1 MAEDEGTGA
10 DGGGK
15 TCQPRL
21 GRDPIRDGKDATS
34 RRPGRIRRKVLET
47 VATRAA
53 PVAAADIVAE
63 VYGLQHGEPASMAQV
78 VVVRRALAHLAQ
90 RGQVRDTGRSGYA
103 ARRLYAPVEPAGS
116 DQAGDEDKD
125 EGYASREDQ
134 KRFLEAW
141 NRWNRD
147 SGSAKAEAAS
157 LRATLPVLRALQRRL
172 RDVEAGALDQ
182 VLVALEDRLD
192 GRGWPSL
199 TIRKG
204 GQGTS
209 VRQRRARKFALDY
222 IEAAESGLI
231 DDPDPRGTVCAEY
244 GLEDRDSIARWKRKG
259 QVNDY
264 DNNEVF
270 SKQKKKEATIEAK
283 SALRQMARLMR
294 SPSGTLP

>member
-1 MAEDEGTGA
+1 MADEKDTGA
-10 DGGGK
+10 DGRGK
-15 TCQPRL
+15 ARQPRR
-21 GRDPIRDGKDATS
+21 GRVTSRGGEDATS
-34 RRPGRIRRKVLET
+34 RRPGRITRKVLET

-78 VVVRRALAHLAQ
+78 VVVRRTLAQLAQ
-90 RGQVRDTGRSGYA
+90 RGQVRDTGRNGYA
-103 ARRLYAPVEPAGS
+103 ARRLYAPVRPASS
-116 DQAGDEDKD
+116 DQVEDEDRG
-125 EGYASREDQ
+125 EGFASDEDQ
-134 KRFLEAW
+134 KHFFEAW

-147 SGSAKAEAAS
+147 SGNVEAEAAS
-157 LRATLPVLRALQRRL
+157 LRAAIPVLRALQRRL
-172 RDVEAGALDQ
+172 ESKEARPLDH

-199 TIRKG
+199 TIRKS

-222 IEAAESGLI
+222 IEAAEAGLI

-244 GLEDRDSIARWKRKG
+244 GLKDRDSISRWSRKG
-259 QVNDY
+259 QIDEY

-283 SALRQMARLMR
+283 SALKQMARLMR
-294 SPSGTLP
+294 VPSGTLP

>member
-1 MAEDEGTGA
+1 MAEDEDTGA
-10 DGGGK
+10 DGRGK
-15 TCQPRL
+15 SRQPRPSRVASR
-21 GRDPIRDGKDATS
+21 GGKDATS

-90 RGQVRDTGRSGYA
+90 HGQVRDTGRSGYA
-103 ARRLYAPVEPAGS
+103 ARRLYAPVDPTGS
-116 DQAGDEDKD
+116 GQAKDEDKD
-125 EGYASREDQ
+125 EGFTSKEDQ
-134 KRFLEAW
+134 NRFFEAW
-141 NRWNRD
+141 NRWDRD
-147 SGSAKAEAAS
+147 SGNAEAEAAS
-157 LRATLPVLRALQRRL
+157 LRAAIPVLRALQRRL
-172 RDVEAGALDQ
+172 ESEEARPLDH

-192 GRGWPSL
+192 SRGWPSL

-231 DDPDPRGTVCAEY
+231 DDPDPR
-244 GLEDRDSIARWKRKG
+244 
-259 QVNDY
+259 VNDY
-264 DNNEVF
+264 DNNEAF

-283 SALRQMARLMR
+283 SKLKQMARLIR

>member
-1 MAEDEGTGA
+1 MADEDDSDPE
-10 DGGGK
+10 GGGK
-15 TCQPRL
+15 VRQPRR
-21 GRDPIRDGKDATS
+21 GRTTSRGGANATS
-34 RRPGRIRRKVLET
+34 RRPGRITRKVLET

-78 VVVRRALAHLAQ
+78 VVIRRTLAHLAQ
-90 RGQVRDTGRSGYA
+90 RGQVRDTGRNGYA
-103 ARRLYAPVEPAGS
+103 ARRLYAPAEPAGP
-116 DQAGDEDKD
+116 DQVGDEDNG

-134 KRFLEAW
+134 KCFLEAW
-141 NRWNRD
+141 NKWNRD
-147 SGSAKAEAAS
+147 SGSAVAEAAS

-172 RDVEAGALDQ
+172 RDVEARALDQ
-182 VLVALEDRLD
+182 VLVALQDRLD

-199 TIRKG
+199 TVRKG

-231 DDPDPRGTVCAEY
+231 DDPDPRGTVCVEY
-244 GLEDRDSIARWKRKG
+244 GLEDRDSIARWRRKG
-259 QVNDY
+259 QVDEY

-283 SALRQMARLMR
+283 SILKEMGRLMR
-294 SPSGTLP
+294 PPSGTLP

>member
-1 MAEDEGTGA
+1 MAEDEDTGA

-15 TCQPRL
+15 ARQPRP
-21 GRDPIRDGKDATS
+21 GRVASRGGKDATS

-103 ARRLYAPVEPAGS
+103 ARRLYASVEPASSGQ
-116 DQAGDEDKD
+116 DGDEDKG
-125 EGYASREDQ
+125 EGCASREV
-134 KRFLEAW
+134 REHFLEAW

-147 SGSAKAEAAS
+147 SGSTEAEAAS
-157 LRATLPVLRALQRRL
+157 LRAAIPILRALQRRL
-172 RDVEAGALDQ
+172 HDDTEARALDQ

-192 GRGWPSL
+192 SRGWPSL

-222 IEAAESGLI
+222 IEAAEAGLI

-244 GLEDRDSIARWKRKG
+244 GLEDRELDSTM
-259 QVNDY
+259 
-264 DNNEVF
+264 
-270 SKQKKKEATIEAK
+270 EA
-283 SALRQMARLMR
+283 Q
-294 SPSGTLP
+294 GTDR